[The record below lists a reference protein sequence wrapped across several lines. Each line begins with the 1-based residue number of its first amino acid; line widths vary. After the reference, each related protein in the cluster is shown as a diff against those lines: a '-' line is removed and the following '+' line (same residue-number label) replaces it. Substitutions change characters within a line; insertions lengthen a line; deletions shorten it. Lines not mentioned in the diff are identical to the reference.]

1 MNCLYLKKLCIFATE
16 KQLQMTKKDKLI
28 QRLCKLPKDF
38 TFAELESVFLQLGFE
53 KDDKGKTS
61 GSRVRFYNNDK
72 QLQYLAHKP
81 HPASIVKE
89 KALKDIVNFLTENK
103 LI

>member
-1 MNCLYLKKLCIFATE
+1 
-16 KQLQMTKKDKLI
+16 MTKKEKLI
-28 QRLCKLPKDF
+28 ERIRRLPKDF

-61 GSRVRFYNNDK
+61 GSRVRFYNKDK
-72 QLQYLAHKP
+72 QMQYLAHKP
-81 HPASIVKE
+81 HPSSIIKE
-89 KALKDIVNFLTENK
+89 KALKDIVNYLINNK